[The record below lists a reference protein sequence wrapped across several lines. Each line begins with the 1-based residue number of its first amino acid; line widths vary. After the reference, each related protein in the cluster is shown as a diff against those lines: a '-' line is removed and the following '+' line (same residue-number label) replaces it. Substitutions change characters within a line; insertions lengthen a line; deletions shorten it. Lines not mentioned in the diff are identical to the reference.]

1 MSFRPKEFFLLAAP
15 MILSRAGLA
24 AMGIADGVMVARFQA
39 SEFAWLSL
47 AEGTFGRLLD
57 VFVAFLIGS
66 LSLAPRLF
74 AQNDAAGAR
83 TLWIRTLPAA
93 LVLGFAGLLA
103 GCFGSQLL
111 LWMGQSAELTAG
123 ASPLMLILAAGFPAA
138 LLAISAAVYLEGVGH
153 PQYVAACVVAAN
165 LLNLLLN
172 WLLIDGHFGFP
183 AMGARGSAY
192 STTSVRVALAL
203 ALVGYAW
210 RLRSTS
216 QVPVVS
222 AELEQAKVSQWR
234 LGLGAA
240 ATVAAMAGLASSLM
254 IFAGW
259 LGVLP
264 LAAFAAAWNV
274 VAPAGLAALGLSDAA
289 GIQVAS
295 AAGRDGDAGSAP
307 VAWAAMR
314 YALIPIAIL
323 AALLAACAA
332 PLAELYTHHVPLRQ
346 MLATLIPLA
355 ACILLADCVGF
366 VMAASLRAV
375 REAVWPAAIEIG
387 SMLLL
392 VALAVTLALWFGFG
406 VSGLFFAS
414 LSAALVRAAL
424 LAWRFRFRTRPALHI
439 PTQTADWIPNAE

>member
-83 TLWIRTLPAA
+83 ALWIRTMPAA
-93 LVLGFAGLLA
+93 LALGFTGLAA

-111 LWMGQSAELTAG
+111 SWMGQSAELTAG

-138 LLAISAAVYLEGVGH
+138 LLAISAAVYLEGIGH
-153 PQYVAACVVAAN
+153 PQFVAACVVAAN
-165 LLNLLLN
+165 LLNLVLN
-172 WLLIDGHFGFP
+172 WLLIGGHFGFP

-210 RLRSTS
+210 RLRSKS
-216 QVPVVS
+216 LAVS
-222 AELEQAKVSQWR
+222 AELERAKVSQWR
-234 LGLGAA
+234 LGAGAA
-240 ATVAAMAGLASSLM
+240 ATVAAMAGLTSCLM

-274 VAPAGLAALGLSDAA
+274 AAPAGLAALGLSDAA

-307 VAWAAMR
+307 VAWACVR
-314 YALIPIAIL
+314 LALIPIAVL
-323 AALLAACAA
+323 AAALAACAA
-332 PLAELYTHHVPLRQ
+332 PLAELYTHDAALRP
-346 MLATLIPLA
+346 MLASLIPLA

-375 REAVWPAAIEIG
+375 REAAWPAAIEIG

-392 VALAVTLALWFGFG
+392 VPLAASLALWFGLG

-414 LSAALVRAAL
+414 LAAAVVRAAL
-424 LAWRFRFRTRPALHI
+424 LAWRFRFRTRPTLHI
-439 PTQTADWIPNAE
+439 PAETADWIPNAE